1 MQGTLLIVDDE
12 RPIRKLLTR
21 LLENVGYECVSAEN
35 VASAKEALATREFD
49 LLLCD
54 LKMPEESG
62 LGLISYA
69 KEHYPRMGRVMI
81 TAFSSPDIVAEIMA
95 VGVYGYIIKPISRD
109 GVLITVENALR
120 HLHLDNHI
128 QAYKKELENQL
139 SQRNAQL
146 SAIMD
151 HLQVGVM
158 MVDTSMKIIKVNQKM
173 QQWFSKS
180 FATDGVCCYHAMTE
194 NMRQDCCPD
203 CPILETFTTG
213 TTGEKTVQIAT
224 INGRRHFRVLA
235 TPIRDNADT
244 IYAAVALYEDVT
256 EKIAMEHD
264 LRQAQKLEAVG
275 QLAAGIAHEINT
287 PIQYIGDNTTFLQD
301 SFADITTVL
310 QTYDRLWQRLS
321 ADGVIPKDMNRQLA
335 ESVEDADLE
344 FLLEDIPKALQ
355 QSQDGVQR
363 VGKIARAMKDF
374 SHPGGE
380 EMAPMDINKIVRDTI
395 TVCRNE
401 WKYVAEMELE
411 LSEEVLP
418 VPCFGGDISQVVLNI
433 IVNGAH
439 AIAGVT
445 DNGNKGMGQI
455 RVESHPME
463 QGVRLRISDS
473 GGGIPEQAR
482 QRIFDPFFTTKEK
495 GKGTGQ
501 GLAIAYRIVVEK
513 HQGKLYFETE
523 SGSGTTFVI
532 ELPAEKK
539 A

>member
-21 LLENVGYECVSAEN
+21 LLKDVGYECVSAEN
-35 VASAKEALATREFD
+35 VATAKEALATREFD

-54 LKMPEESG
+54 LKMPNESG
-62 LGLISYA
+62 LGLITYA
-69 KEHYPRMGRVMI
+69 KEHYPQMGRVMI
-81 TAFSSPDIVAEIMA
+81 TAFSSPDIAAEIMA
-95 VGVYGYIIKPISRD
+95 VGVYGYIIKPISRN
-109 GVLITVENALR
+109 GLLITVENALR

-128 QAYKKELENQL
+128 QAYKKELEKQL

-151 HLQVGVM
+151 NLQVGVM
-158 MVDTSMKIIKVNQKM
+158 MVDTNMKIIKANRKM

-180 FATDGVCCYHAMTE
+180 FTADEACCYHAITE
-194 NMRQDCCPD
+194 NTRQESCPD
-203 CPILETFTTG
+203 CPILETFATG
-213 TTGEKTVQIAT
+213 TTGEKTVQIT
-224 INGRRHFRVLA
+224 TSKGRCQFRVLA
-235 TPIRDNADT
+235 TPIRDSTDI
-244 IYAAVALYEDVT
+244 IYAGVVLYEDVT
-256 EKIAMEHD
+256 EKIAMEND

-275 QLAAGIAHEINT
+275 QLASGIAHEINT

-301 SFADITTVL
+301 SFADITNVL
-310 QTYDRLWQRLS
+310 QTYDRLWQPL
-321 ADGVIPKDMNRQLA
+321 AANNVIPEDVNRQLRA
-335 ESVEDADLE
+335 AVEDADLE
-344 FLLEDIPKALQ
+344 FLLEDIPKALR
-355 QSQDGVQR
+355 QSLDGVQR

-380 EMAPMDINKIVRDTI
+380 EMTPMDINKIIRDTI

-401 WKYVAEMELE
+401 WKYVAEMKLE
-411 LSEEVLP
+411 LSEEVRP
-418 VPCFGGDISQVVLNI
+418 IPCFGGDISQVVLNI

-445 DNGNKGMGQI
+445 DNGNTGMGQI
-455 RVESHPME
+455 RVESRPME
-463 QGVRLRISDS
+463 EGVQLRISDT
-473 GGGIPEQAR
+473 GGGIPEQVR

-501 GLAIAYRIVVEK
+501 GLAIAYGIVVEK
-513 HQGKLYFETE
+513 HRGKLYFETE
-523 SGSGTTFVI
+523 SGSGTTFVV
-532 ELPAEKK
+532 ELPAETK